1 MTGVPTCAL
10 PISNE
15 GIQGSFEGVGIQYQ
29 MLQDTLYVNQTI
41 DGAPSEKVGI
51 QPGDRII
58 KVDTTIIAGNKTSTK
73 NIAKLLRGPK
83 GTTVDVLVSRRNVPE
98 PILFRIT
105 RDKIPIH
112 SVDAAYMIEPG
123 IGYIKL
129 NSFSTTTTQEM
140 QEAIEKLTKQKMRK
154 LILDLQGNG
163 GGIME
168 AAINLVDDAL
178 ADRKLIVYT
187 EGEHLPRSNAYSS
200 GNGKLHKI
208 DLIVL
213 VDDYSASA
221 SEIVAGALQDWERAT
236 IIGRRTFGKGLVQST
251 IPLENK
257 GQMRLT
263 VARYYTPSGRNI
275 QKPYNEGIDAY
286 QKDIEK
292 RLKHGEMMYADSVT
306 FPDSLKYKTMITGRT
321 VYGGGGIWPDIFVP
335 LDTTQFTAYH
345 RNVIAKGVF
354 NSTLASYIEK
364 NRTLLKEKFATV
376 KVFNEKY
383 LIPEELYQK
392 LIDNA
397 TKEDIEYNEEQ
408 YMRSYPLLT
417 RQIKAM
423 VARELYGQEAY
434 YKIMNQENPIV
445 QAALKH
451 WKVGEEE

>member
-1 MTGVPTCAL
+1 M
-10 PISNE
+10 
-15 GIQGSFEGVGIQYQ
+15 GIQYQ

-292 RLKHGEMMYADSVT
+292 RLKHGEMMYADSE
-306 FPDSLKYKTMITGRT
+306 IGRAH
-321 VYGGGGIWPDIFVP
+321 V
-335 LDTTQFTAYH
+335 
-345 RNVIAKGVF
+345 
-354 NSTLASYIEK
+354 
-364 NRTLLKEKFATV
+364 
-376 KVFNEKY
+376 
-383 LIPEELYQK
+383 
-392 LIDNA
+392 
-397 TKEDIEYNEEQ
+397 
-408 YMRSYPLLT
+408 
-417 RQIKAM
+417 
-423 VARELYGQEAY
+423 
-434 YKIMNQENPIV
+434 
-445 QAALKH
+445 
-451 WKVGEEE
+451 